1 MSPLAATTRPTKKM
15 FLVFML
21 KIQCRCT
28 GALLSKQ

>member
-1 MSPLAATTRPTKKM
+1 MSPLAAITRPTKKM
-15 FLVFML
+15 FLVFV